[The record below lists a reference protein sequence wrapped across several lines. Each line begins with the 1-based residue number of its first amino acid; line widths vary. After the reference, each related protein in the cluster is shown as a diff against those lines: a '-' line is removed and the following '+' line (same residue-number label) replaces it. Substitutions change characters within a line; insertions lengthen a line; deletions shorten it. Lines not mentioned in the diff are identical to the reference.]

1 MTIEQKSVI
10 LAAVGLASRAL
21 EVADRVIAACDGG
34 LSASDAAFVQNAR
47 VEGGLES

>member
-1 MTIEQKSVI
+1 MTSQQQTVL
-10 LAAVGLASRAL
+10 LAAIGLANRAL